1 MNDQSLLLSPVN
13 GFILVVILSNSVDK
27 KVIDEDINSMDLTL
41 VDPDLKAALALMPE
55 FDIWADL
62 EKTRAMAHQRS
73 IDLSSQQPHIDSV
86 SSTDYIVNHNDVKV
100 PVRVYRPKASQV
112 PLPALVWIHG
122 GGYCFGSLEAEDYTV
137 KRMTEAVGCIV
148 ISVDYRLA
156 PEYPFPAPLND
167 CYGALLWTADQALGL
182 GIDPSRIAVGGISAG
197 GGLAAGLALLA
208 RDKGE
213 VNVIFQALLCPMIDN
228 HSTTA
233 SSFDITDKRIWN
245 RHSNLQG
252 WMHYLGQQTTAD
264 VAFFSASK
272 YAAPSHAGDLH
283 RLPPAYIGIGSVD
296 LFVDENKAYAERLQ
310 QCNVTVQLEVFSGGF
325 HAFEFLV
332 PEAAISRIARQTH
345 YKAIREGLF

>member
-1 MNDQSLLLSPVN
+1 
-13 GFILVVILSNSVDK
+13 
-27 KVIDEDINSMDLTL
+27 MDLTL
-41 VDPDLKAALALMPE
+41 VDPGLKDALGLMPE

-62 EKTRAMAHQRS
+62 DKTRAMARQRS
-73 IDLSSQQPHIDSV
+73 IDVSSLQPSVDSV
-86 SSTDYIVNHNDVKV
+86 SSMDYIVNHDDVNV
-100 PVRVYRPKASQV
+100 PVRVYRPKVSQA

-122 GGYCFGSLEAEDYTV
+122 GGYCFGSLEAEDYNA
-137 KRMTEAVGCIV
+137 KRMTEAVGCVV

-167 CYGALLWTADQALGL
+167 CYGALLWAADRALEL
-182 GIDPSRIAVGGISAG
+182 GIDSSRIAVGGISAG

-228 HSTTA
+228 HSNTA

-252 WMHYLGQQTTAD
+252 WMHYLGRQTTAD
-264 VAFFSASK
+264 VEFFSASK

-296 LFVDENKAYAERLQ
+296 LFVDENRAYADRLQ
-310 QCNVTVQLEVFSGGF
+310 QCNVSVQLEIFAGGF
-325 HAFEFLV
+325 HGFEFFV
-332 PEAAISRIARQTH
+332 PGAAISRLARHTH
-345 YKAIREGLF
+345 YNAFRKGLF